1 MKTKIQLIIILLTS
15 CVWIAC
21 DENEAMPSYSKKGTT
36 TATIATLVPS
46 KTSPVA
52 GETITLSIGYVNAA
66 ADPVKTIVLKAKV
79 GSGEYV
85 TLQTFDEQSSA
96 KDVAINYQV
105 SYVTPA
111 SPATVTFEMA
121 ISSQKE
127 YAQIKRAN
135 ISVK

>member
-1 MKTKIQLIIILLTS
+1 
-15 CVWIAC
+15 
-21 DENEAMPSYSKKGTT
+21 
-36 TATIATLVPS
+36 VP
-46 KTSPVA
+46 
-52 GETITLSIGYVNAA
+52 GETITLSLGYVNPA
-66 ADPVKTIVLKAKV
+66 ADPVKTIVLRAKV
-79 GSGEYV
+79 GSGDYA

-96 KDVAINYQV
+96 KDVEIKYQV

-111 SPATVTFEMA
+111 SPATVTFEMV